1 MQARVALWAPG
12 ALMALA
18 GLVLE
23 TGRPAPRRPPT
34 WVDPVVRVLR
44 VVGAVLAWLVATVL
58 LTLAIVLSV
67 TLVLLPVGLLL
78 GFASLRLYRLGLKLI
93 MPRPSDIQKGVRKE
107 LRGWWPKSLLR
118 RLRRSTKFDKRRI
131 VKVGKLKHRLR
142 K

>member
-1 MQARVALWAPG
+1 M
-12 ALMALA
+12 
-18 GLVLE
+18 
-23 TGRPAPRRPPT
+23 
-34 WVDPVVRVLR
+34 
-44 VVGAVLAWLVATVL
+44 VGAVLAWLVATVL

-118 RLRRSTKFDKRRI
+118 RLRRSTKFDKQRI